1 MHREE
6 ITRFHLIRHG
16 PTHAK
21 CMVGWSDLPA
31 DLSDHGALS
40 RLAAHLPP
48 EAVVISSDLIR
59 ARATADA
66 IQGQRA
72 RLPHCAALR
81 EIHFGAWELKTWRE
95 VDAETPAQIRAFWDS
110 PGDNAPPGG
119 ESWNAL
125 MARVS
130 ARFDQLARDHRG
142 GDVVVVGHFGQILCQ
157 IQRAAGLSATE
168 AFAQKIDNLSLS
180 RIDCSPQGWQA
191 GPINQIL

>member
-1 MHREE
+1 M

-31 DLSDHGALS
+31 DLSDTAGLARLS
-40 RLAAHLPP
+40 AHLPP

-66 IQGQRA
+66 IQGN
-72 RLPHCAALR
+72 RLRLAPCPSLR
-81 EIHFGAWELKTWRE
+81 EIHFGTWELRTWRE
-95 VDAETPAQIRAFWDS
+95 IDAEAPDHIRAFWET
-110 PGDNAPPGG
+110 PGEVAPPEG

-130 ARFDQLARDHRG
+130 ARFDQLAQDYAG
-142 GDVVVVGHFGQILCQ
+142 QDVVVVGHFGQILCQ
-157 IQRAAGLSATE
+157 IQRAGGLSTTK

-180 RIDCSPQGWQA
+180 RINYGPEGWRL
-191 GPINQIL
+191 GKINQIL

>member
-1 MHREE
+1 M

-31 DLSDHGALS
+31 DLSNTAALA
-40 RLAAHLPP
+40 RLSEHLPR

-66 IQGQRA
+66 IQGD
-72 RLPHCAALR
+72 RLRLAPCPSLR
-81 EIHFGAWELKTWRE
+81 EIHFGAWELRTWRE
-95 VDAETPAQIRAFWDS
+95 IDAEAPEHIRAFWET
-110 PGDNAPPGG
+110 PGEVAPPEG
-119 ESWNAL
+119 ESWNTL

-130 ARFDQLARDHRG
+130 ARFDQLAQDYAG
-142 GDVVVVGHFGQILCQ
+142 QDVVVVGHFGQILCQ
-157 IQRAAGLSATE
+157 IQRAGGLSPTE

-180 RIDCSPQGWQA
+180 RIDHGPEGWRL
-191 GPINQIL
+191 GMINEIL